1 MIKYIQVS
9 KKETAIYIMHY
20 SYTSDALNASL
31 IVGEEGCL

>member
-1 MIKYIQVS
+1 
-9 KKETAIYIMHY
+9 MHY